1 MLTYKHMISP
11 IGRLKLVA
19 DGATLVAV
27 LWPNDRPLRIRLDE
41 MREDRHRP
49 VLAEAERQLAEYFK
63 GARTTFDLP
72 LQFRGTAFQKR
83 VWQQLL
89 CIPYGQTR
97 SYGQLALAMG
107 NGSAS
112 RAVGLANSKNP
123 LSIIVPC
130 HRVIGASGKL
140 TGFAGGLET
149 KARLLDLE
157 GARAKGVTM
166 ASSLPVS
173 RTVTSHTGDDRWL

>member
-1 MLTYKHMISP
+1 MLSYKHMNAP

-19 DGATLVAV
+19 DETDLIAV
-27 LWPNDRPLRIRLDE
+27 LWPNDRPLRIALGEMEEHLD
-41 MREDRHRP
+41 HP
-49 VLAEAERQLAEYFK
+49 VLEETERQLLQYFE
-63 GARTTFDLP
+63 GERTAFDLP
-72 LQFRGTAFQKR
+72 IRLRGTAFQNR

-89 CIPYGQTR
+89 RIPYGQTR
-97 SYGQLALAMG
+97 SYGALAVAIG

-140 TGFAGGLET
+140 TGFAGGLGT
-149 KARLLDLE
+149 KAKLLELE
-157 GARAKGVTM
+157 GAKGKGP
-166 ASSLPVS
+166 APN
-173 RTVTSHTGDDRWL
+173 G

>member
-1 MLTYKHMISP
+1 M
-11 IGRLKLVA
+11 
-19 DGATLVAV
+19 
-27 LWPNDRPLRIRLDE
+27 
-41 MREDRHRP
+41 
-49 VLAEAERQLAEYFK
+49 AEYFK
-63 GARTTFDLP
+63 GERTTFDVP
-72 LQFRGTAFQKR
+72 LQFQGTAFQKR

-89 CIPYGQTR
+89 CIPYGHTR

-107 NGSAS
+107 NRSAS

-130 HRVIGASGKL
+130 HRVIGAAGKL

-157 GARAKGVTM
+157 GARGE
-166 ASSLPVS
+166 L
-173 RTVTSHTGDDRWL
+173 GRWLAPSCKQKGEE